1 MYAIKNEHEGFYPG
15 NDYVFQSEKYAI
27 FTTFRDEKYKKY
39 KSLKVTEKVKKRLE
53 TYSNVFR
60 NLEVVALVKG
70 K

>member
-1 MYAIKNEHEGFYPG
+1 MYVIKNEHGGFYTG

-53 TYSNVFR
+53 LSCSNSFDY
-60 NLEVVALVKG
+60 LEIVEVEG
-70 K
+70 

>member
-1 MYAIKNEHEGFYPG
+1 MYAIKNEHGGFYTG

-53 TYSNVFR
+53 LSCSDSFDY
-60 NLEVVALVKG
+60 LEIVEVEG
-70 K
+70 